1 MYLGVSTLR
10 YSYCWSCQKKNI
22 RQAIKWNKTKRW
34 LGLWL
39 NYLSFISASFSGYA
53 VCGVEGESYVLAPS
67 SNGSVV
73 KLSVQPTTLHH
84 HKRISWVTH
93 SHLAMPCGL
102 GGTRIKLLNLKNYL
116 NLVIWVCLVQFG
128 IDRKV
133 AFLVGWVSKYQVWF
147 FPGFWCPRTQ
157 IVGWL
162 TRIHLKQYKWR
173 VAWENSL
180 INYALVSF
188 FFVWKSSRQLQV

>member
-1 MYLGVSTLR
+1 MSAARRGWIDCSRFDPTLGDGDT
-10 YSYCWSCQKKNI
+10 WIQ
-22 RQAIKWNKTKRW
+22 
-34 LGLWL
+34 
-39 NYLSFISASFSGYA
+39 
-53 VCGVEGESYVLAPS
+53 
-67 SNGSVV
+67 
-73 KLSVQPTTLHH
+73 
-84 HKRISWVTH
+84 
-93 SHLAMPCGL
+93 
-102 GGTRIKLLNLKNYL
+102 LLNLKNYL
-116 NLVIWVCLVQFG
+116 KLVIWVCLVQFG

-173 VAWENSL
+173 VALKNSL

-188 FFVWKSSRQLQV
+188 FFVWKHRDNCRCGFNPHLGNRVEHVAEVWLCEVGGLTRWISCMNEYL

>member
-1 MYLGVSTLR
+1 MLFVGLLSKSLIRLKTLDKLFKKCSTPSR
-10 YSYCWSCQKKNI
+10 GQVVWWQRS
-22 RQAIKWNKTKRW
+22 AT
-34 LGLWL
+34 GWL
-39 NYLSFISASFSGYA
+39 NCDGWTDTKETGLNTRQRASSVMSTARRGWIDRSRFDPTLA
-53 VCGVEGESYVLAPS
+53 VGDTWI
-67 SNGSVV
+67 
-73 KLSVQPTTLHH
+73 Q
-84 HKRISWVTH
+84 
-93 SHLAMPCGL
+93 
-102 GGTRIKLLNLKNYL
+102 LLNLKNYL

-133 AFLVGWVSKYQVWF
+133 AFLVGLASKYQVWF

-188 FFVWKSSRQLQV
+188 FLVWKSSRQLLVSIQPSLG